1 MLHYFVGGV
10 GVDFQAGGEGSDA
23 WERLAGEVFA
33 ADERS
38 FGGVDHLIEDGLAR
52 VERESER
59 CHSCTVTRVGARV
72 KKNISRKDAKIAKEK
87 NVVAGRGGP
96 IIGGMRIPHRG
107 LLCSL
112 LILCGLA
119 VPGSLFSAVT
129 IMDEIVCKVN
139 GDIITRSQ
147 LEKAR
152 KDLIERGKQGGFTGA
167 KLDEAVN
174 QYMAD
179 VLRDKI
185 DTMLLVQKGKE
196 MDLKVETELNKLMA
210 DFQRQS
216 GVTDPDKFQALVR
229 EQAGEPYEDFRNDR
243 KNEILKN
250 RVIQEEITRKIQFKR
265 PELEAYYNDH
275 KKDFERQERVFLSMI
290 LVSGA
295 GKDAAAIE
303 KKAKDL
309 ATRAKTEKFAD
320 LAVQSSDDPNTAP
333 QGGAM
338 DPQEKGGLRTEIEDA
353 VWDKPKG
360 FVTDPIK
367 LGTNFAIFKV
377 DDHPKAGL
385 AEFEEVQYEV
395 QNIMLQARATPAVR
409 AYLTKLR
416 ENAFLEIK
424 PGFEDSGAAPGKDT
438 TWIDPAQLKP
448 ETTTKEEVLAKT
460 HKKKLLKVIPVPGTT
475 ATKTGTSSS
484 K

>member
-1 MLHYFVGGV
+1 
-10 GVDFQAGGEGSDA
+10 
-23 WERLAGEVFA
+23 
-33 ADERS
+33 
-38 FGGVDHLIEDGLAR
+38 
-52 VERESER
+52 
-59 CHSCTVTRVGARV
+59 
-72 KKNISRKDAKIAKEK
+72 
-87 NVVAGRGGP
+87 
-96 IIGGMRIPHRG
+96 MRFPLRA
-107 LLCSL
+107 LLCAL
-112 LILCGLA
+112 LIFGCLA
-119 VPGSLFSAVT
+119 LPGSLFSAVT

-152 KDLIERGKQGGFTGA
+152 KDLIERGKAGGFTGT

-185 DTMLLVQKGKE
+185 DTLLLVQRGKE
-196 MDLKVETELNKLMA
+196 MDLKVDTELNRRMA
-210 DFQRQS
+210 DLQRQS

-229 EQAGEPYEDFRNDR
+229 EQGGEPYEDYKNDM

-250 RVIQEEITRKIQFKR
+250 RVIQDEITRKIQFKR
-265 PELEAYYNDH
+265 EEQEAYYNDH

-295 GKDAAAIE
+295 GKDPAAIE

-309 ATRAKTEKFAD
+309 AARGKTEKFAD
-320 LAVQSSDDPNTAP
+320 LAVSNSDDPNTAP
-333 QGGAM
+333 QGGVM
-338 DPQEKGGLRTEIEDA
+338 DPQEKGGLRPEIEDA
-353 VWDKPKG
+353 IWDKPKG

-367 LGTNFAIFKV
+367 LGTNYAIFKV
-377 DDHPKAGL
+377 DEHPKAGL
-385 AEFEEVQYEV
+385 ADFEEVQYEV
-395 QNIMLQARATPAVR
+395 QNIMLQSRATPAIR

-424 PGFEDSGAAPGKDT
+424 PGYQDSGAAPGKDT

-460 HKKKLLKVIPVPGTT
+460 HKKKLLKIIPVPGTT

-484 K
+484 R